1 MDFIRY
7 MQKILLRQ
15 KYRISLFVLLSLI
28 VGLIDISFALII
40 QLFINSI
47 ENSKLLIFQISVL
60 LFILFVMLNYFMTY
74 WQIKFQ
80 SEIQKRIHIDI
91 KRRLINFCMFA
102 DFEYFQET
110 SIGEKINYF
119 EYYMDVYE
127 QYYLNNIL
135 ELIANIFVLI
145 IGISYLLSV
154 SVVIT
159 IVIFVL
165 GIISLIIPII
175 LGKIINTMVDENAE
189 LNSKFLSTI
198 KEIMTGMEVIR
209 GYRAEERFIT
219 EFNGNLES
227 LEKNTQIL
235 SVTNGKLNQISALI
249 QYVMIILCLIITGSG
264 VIVGNLNLGQL
275 VAVTQVSNMLIM
287 PMQQIGMAILDIG
300 GSKSIREKLNNLV
313 NYGDDHN
320 CCLEKCE
327 EKIESIEF
335 RNLSL
340 ESKNGHKILDNIDFV
355 FKSRKKYAV
364 VGDNGSGKSTLFQV
378 ILGIRKNYS
387 GNVFVN
393 GKDLKGK
400 IITNISFLPQE
411 SVIFRKNITENI
423 LLGRNELN
431 DRLDGI
437 LEKVNISKSF
447 FKQMLT
453 KGEYSMS
460 GGEKR
465 KINIARTFIGNSSV
479 ILMDEFENTLDK
491 ETKGMVQD
499 YILEQQDKMVI
510 CITHSLDKDFL
521 NGMDEIIYL
530 KDGKVIDEDEYMQ
543 RTIDEGEKK

>member
-1 MDFIRY
+1 

-378 ILGIRKNYS
+378 VLGIRKNYS

-543 RTIDEGEKK
+543 RTIDEGGKK

>member
-1 MDFIRY
+1 

-165 GIISLIIPII
+165 GIILLRIPII

-460 GGEKR
+460 GREKR

-543 RTIDEGEKK
+543 RTIDEGGKK

>member
-1 MDFIRY
+1 

-264 VIVGNLNLGQL
+264 VIVGILNLGQL

>member
-1 MDFIRY
+1 MDFI
-7 MQKILLRQ
+7 QKILLRQ

>member
-1 MDFIRY
+1 

-249 QYVMIILCLIITGSG
+249 QYVMIILCLIITGLG

>member
-1 MDFIRY
+1 

-264 VIVGNLNLGQL
+264 VIVGILNLGQL

-543 RTIDEGEKK
+543 RTIDEGGKK

>member
-1 MDFIRY
+1 

-145 IGISYLLSV
+145 IGIRYLLSV

-175 LGKIINTMVDENAE
+175 LGKIINTMADENAE

-543 RTIDEGEKK
+543 RTIDEGGKK

>member
-1 MDFIRY
+1 

-287 PMQQIGMAILDIG
+287 PMQHIGMAILDIG

-543 RTIDEGEKK
+543 RTIDEGGKK

>member
-1 MDFIRY
+1 

-145 IGISYLLSV
+145 IGIRYLLSV

-393 GKDLKGK
+393 GKDLKRK

>member
-1 MDFIRY
+1 

-145 IGISYLLSV
+145 IGIRYLLSV

-510 CITHSLDKDFL
+510 CITHSLDKYFL

-543 RTIDEGEKK
+543 RTIDEGGKK

>member
-1 MDFIRY
+1 

-530 KDGKVIDEDEYMQ
+530 KGGKVIDEDEYMQ
-543 RTIDEGEKK
+543 RTIDEGGKK

>member
-1 MDFIRY
+1 MDFI
-7 MQKILLRQ
+7 
-15 KYRISLFVLLSLI
+15 
-28 VGLIDISFALII
+28 
-40 QLFINSI
+40 
-47 ENSKLLIFQISVL
+47 
-60 LFILFVMLNYFMTY
+60 
-74 WQIKFQ
+74 
-80 SEIQKRIHIDI
+80 
-91 KRRLINFCMFA
+91 
-102 DFEYFQET
+102 
-110 SIGEKINYF
+110 
-119 EYYMDVYE
+119 VYE

-145 IGISYLLSV
+145 IGIRYLLSV

-543 RTIDEGEKK
+543 RTIDEGGKK

>member
-1 MDFIRY
+1 

-135 ELIANIFVLI
+135 ELFANIFVLI

>member
-1 MDFIRY
+1 

-400 IITNISFLPQE
+400 IIINISFLPQE

>member
-1 MDFIRY
+1 

-145 IGISYLLSV
+145 IGIRYLLSV

-543 RTIDEGEKK
+543 RTIDEGGKK

>member
-1 MDFIRY
+1 

-530 KDGKVIDEDEYMQ
+530 KDGKVIDADEYMQ

>member
-1 MDFIRY
+1 

-227 LEKNTQIL
+227 LEKNTHIL

>member
-1 MDFIRY
+1 

-198 KEIMTGMEVIR
+198 KEIMTGMEIIR

>member
-1 MDFIRY
+1 

-510 CITHSLDKDFL
+510 CITHILDKDFL

>member
-1 MDFIRY
+1 

-145 IGISYLLSV
+145 VGISYLLSV

-543 RTIDEGEKK
+543 RTIDEGGKK

>member
-1 MDFIRY
+1 

-145 IGISYLLSV
+145 VGISYLLSV

-499 YILEQQDKMVI
+499 YILEQQDKIVI

-543 RTIDEGEKK
+543 RTIDEGGKK

>member
-1 MDFIRY
+1 

-355 FKSRKKYAV
+355 FKSRKNYAV

>member
-1 MDFIRY
+1 

-175 LGKIINTMVDENAE
+175 LGKIINTMVDDNAE

-275 VAVTQVSNMLIM
+275 MAVTQVSNMLIM

-543 RTIDEGEKK
+543 RTIDEG

>member
-1 MDFIRY
+1 

-275 VAVTQVSNMLIM
+275 MAVTQVSNMLIM

-543 RTIDEGEKK
+543 RTIDEG

>member
-1 MDFIRY
+1 

-499 YILEQQDKMVI
+499 YILEQQDKIVI

>member
-1 MDFIRY
+1 

-145 IGISYLLSV
+145 IGIRYLLSV

>member
-1 MDFIRY
+1 

-145 IGISYLLSV
+145 IGIRYLLSV

-393 GKDLKGK
+393 CKDLKGK

-543 RTIDEGEKK
+543 RTIDEGGKK

>member
-1 MDFIRY
+1 

-499 YILEQQDKMVI
+499 YILEQQDKIVI

-543 RTIDEGEKK
+543 RTIDEGGKK

>member
-1 MDFIRY
+1 

>member
-1 MDFIRY
+1 

-275 VAVTQVSNMLIM
+275 VAVTQFSNMLIM

>member
-1 MDFIRY
+1 
-7 MQKILLRQ
+7 
-15 KYRISLFVLLSLI
+15 
-28 VGLIDISFALII
+28 
-40 QLFINSI
+40 
-47 ENSKLLIFQISVL
+47 
-60 LFILFVMLNYFMTY
+60 
-74 WQIKFQ
+74 
-80 SEIQKRIHIDI
+80 
-91 KRRLINFCMFA
+91 MFA

-411 SVIFRKNITENI
+411 SVIFTQFVK
-423 LLGRNELN
+423 L
-431 DRLDGI
+431 
-437 LEKVNISKSF
+437 S
-447 FKQMLT
+447 
-453 KGEYSMS
+453 
-460 GGEKR
+460 
-465 KINIARTFIGNSSV
+465 
-479 ILMDEFENTLDK
+479 
-491 ETKGMVQD
+491 
-499 YILEQQDKMVI
+499 
-510 CITHSLDKDFL
+510 
-521 NGMDEIIYL
+521 
-530 KDGKVIDEDEYMQ
+530 
-543 RTIDEGEKK
+543 

>member
-1 MDFIRY
+1 

-74 WQIKFQ
+74 WQSKFQ

>member
-1 MDFIRY
+1 

-145 IGISYLLSV
+145 IGIRYLLSV

-313 NYGDDHN
+313 NYGDDHH

>member
-1 MDFIRY
+1 

-327 EKIESIEF
+327 EKIESIESIEF

>member
-1 MDFIRY
+1 

-521 NGMDEIIYL
+521 NGMDEIICL

-543 RTIDEGEKK
+543 RTIDEGGKK

>member
-1 MDFIRY
+1 

-80 SEIQKRIHIDI
+80 SEIQKKIHIDI